1 MENRGRILVV
11 DDEPTIVFVM
21 SEFVKACGFEVITAS
36 SGNQAM
42 QMIKEVGADCVI
54 SDICMPDG
62 DGLSLLQWIREYDS
76 KISVILFSG
85 YDPSHIREKVRFEVE
100 MLNKPVSFSDIKNIL
115 TCKWLRTIE
124 DHCKARE

>member
-62 DGLSLLQWIREYDS
+62 DG
-76 KISVILFSG
+76 
-85 YDPSHIREKVRFEVE
+85 
-100 MLNKPVSFSDIKNIL
+100 
-115 TCKWLRTIE
+115 
-124 DHCKARE
+124 